1 MPVLKPLSGDGQAP
15 KQFKQPSRKG
25 KKAWRKN
32 VDVTEVEQGLDELNA
47 QIIKGGVIAE
57 KKSEELFAI
66 DVKPDTEITKK
77 LPKQFKKPL
86 KADEIL
92 AQRSAV
98 PAVSLKKRP
107 ASETSGKVT
116 DGVLPSKRLRA
127 TYVTHKELT
136 RLKRVADGHHTT
148 TVEVVDATFDAWAD
162 PEEDK
167 KKQMEESL
175 YNFLPKV
182 DKAKAPKTL
191 AQQPISLAATG
202 KQLPAVPKPKGD
214 KSYNPAFTDYSE
226 RYQSELRKAE
236 EAERKRLEELEKE
249 RLKAE
254 AAAKSRAEAEAAEK
268 RAELSEWEDDSAWEG
283 AESDADGL
291 SSKKKRPE
299 RKTQAQRNKIKRRKA
314 EEQRLKHEAAIK
326 KKEAEVARVKHIA
339 KELELAEKERQ
350 LALQKAEKAANNNP
364 GDDTASLEEEDDD
377 DVELRRRQLGKFKLP
392 EKDLELVLP
401 DELQDS
407 LRLLKPEGN
416 LLKDRY
422 RNLLLRGKVEA
433 RRHNPYKKQAK
444 KQITEKWTFKDFTL
458 Q

>member
-1 MPVLKPLSGDGQAP
+1 MPVLKPLSGDGEAP

-57 KKSEELFAI
+57 KKSDELFAI

-127 TYVTHKELT
+127 TYVTQKELT

-162 PEEDK
+162 PEEAK
-167 KKQMEESL
+167 KKEVEETV

-182 DKAKAPKTL
+182 EKTKAPKTL
-191 AQQPISLAATG
+191 TQQPISLAATG

-226 RYQSELRKAE
+226 RYQEELRKAE
-236 EAERKRLEELEKE
+236 EAEKKRLEELEKE

-254 AAAKSRAEAEAAEK
+254 AAARSRAEAEAAEK

-283 AESDADGL
+283 AESDAEGL

-326 KKEAEVARVKHIA
+326 KKEAEAARVKQIA
-339 KELELAEKERQ
+339 KELAEKERQ
-350 LALQKAEKAANNNP
+350 LALQKAEN
-364 GDDTASLEEEDDD
+364 GEEDDGSLEDDD

>member
-1 MPVLKPLSGDGQAP
+1 M
-15 KQFKQPSRKG
+15 
-25 KKAWRKN
+25 
-32 VDVTEVEQGLDELNA
+32 
-47 QIIKGGVIAE
+47 
-57 KKSEELFAI
+57 
-66 DVKPDTEITKK
+66 
-77 LPKQFKKPL
+77 

-127 TYVTHKELT
+127 TYVTQKELT
-136 RLKRVADGHHTT
+136 RLKRVADGHHNT

-162 PEEDK
+162 PADEK
-167 KKQMEESL
+167 KKEVEETL

-182 DKAKAPKTL
+182 EKPKAPKSL
-191 AQQPISLAATG
+191 GQQPISLAATG
-202 KQLPAVPKPKGD
+202 KQIPAVPKPKGD

-226 RYQSELRKAE
+226 RYQEELRKAE
-236 EAERKRLEELEKE
+236 EAEKKRLEELEKE
-249 RLKAE
+249 RLRAE
-254 AAAKSRAEAEAAEK
+254 AAARSRAEAEAAEK

-283 AESDADGL
+283 AESDAEGL
-291 SSKKKRPE
+291 AKKKRPE

-326 KKEAEVARVKHIA
+326 KKEAEAARVKQIA
-339 KELELAEKERQ
+339 KELAEKERQ
-350 LALQKAEKAANNNP
+350 LALQKAEN
-364 GDDTASLEEEDDD
+364 GEEDDGSLEDDD

-444 KQITEKWTFKDFTL
+444 KQITEKWTFKDFVL

>member
-1 MPVLKPLSGDGQAP
+1 MPVLKPLSGDGEAP

-66 DVKPDTEITKK
+66 DVKPDTELTKK
-77 LPKQFKKPL
+77 LPKQLRKPL

-107 ASETSGKVT
+107 APETSGKVT

-127 TYVTHKELT
+127 TYVTQKELS

-162 PEEDK
+162 PAEEKK
-167 KKQMEESL
+167 KKQVEETF
-175 YNFLPKV
+175 NFLPKAE
-182 DKAKAPKTL
+182 KPKAPKTL
-191 AQQPISLAATG
+191 TQQPISLAATG

-226 RYQSELRKAE
+226 RYQEELRKAE
-236 EAERKRLEELEKE
+236 EAEKKRLEELEKE
-249 RLKAE
+249 RLKQE
-254 AAAKSRAEAEAAEK
+254 AAARSRAEAEAAEK

-283 AESDADGL
+283 AESDAEGL
-291 SSKKKRPE
+291 AKKKRPE

-326 KKEAEVARVKHIA
+326 KKEAEAARVKQIA
-339 KELELAEKERQ
+339 KELAEKERQ
-350 LALQKAEKAANNNP
+350 LALQKAENP
-364 GDDTASLEEEDDD
+364 EEDDASMEED
-377 DVELRRRQLGKFKLP
+377 DEVELRRRQLGKFKLP

-422 RNLLLRGKVEA
+422 RNMLLRGKVEA
-433 RRHNPYKKQAK
+433 RRHIPFKKQAK
-444 KQITEKWTFKDFTL
+444 TKVTEKWTFKDFTL
-458 Q
+458 D